1 MISAIVA
8 VDNNWGI
15 GYNGDLLEKIPEDM
29 KYFKELTTQKPNEVF
44 HGVYEYVKVV
54 MGRKTWDS
62 LPNKPLTGRH
72 NIIISSTI
80 PETPQPQI
88 IVNRQTPITFVN
100 MDTIIKWFNV
110 KTRFGIRNQKV
121 FIIGGG
127 QIYKELLPYCEK
139 VYLTKIHKSFD
150 NVDTYF
156 PNLDELDDWCFKCS
170 HGVKTYKD
178 FTYEFMEYDRIS

>member
-29 KYFKELTTQKPNEVF
+29 KYFKELTTNNV
-44 HGVYEYVKVV
+44 VV

-62 LPNKPLTGRH
+62 LPKKPLPDRT
-72 NIIISSTI
+72 NIIISNKGNLLLENGAIRLSLDDLLLGI
-80 PETPQPQI
+80 ADFEDD
-88 IVNRQTPITFVN
+88 VFV
-100 MDTIIKWFNV
+100 
-110 KTRFGIRNQKV
+110 
-121 FIIGGG
+121 IGGG

-170 HGVKTYKD
+170 HRVKTYKD
-178 FTYEFMEYDRIS
+178 FTYEFMKYDRIS

>member
-29 KYFKELTTQKPNEVF
+29 KYFKELTTQKPNEVS
-44 HGVYEYVKVV
+44 HGVREYVKVV

-88 IVNRQTPITFVN
+88 IVNRQIPITFVN

-139 VYLTKIHKSFD
+139 VYITKIYKD
-150 NVDTYF
+150 YENVDTYF
-156 PNLDELDDWCFKCS
+156 PNLDEMTGWIATAVS
-170 HGVKTYKD
+170 PVKEYNNISYQ
-178 FTYEFMEYDRIS
+178 FWEYDRIN

>member
-29 KYFKELTTQKPNEVF
+29 KYFKELTTNNV
-44 HGVYEYVKVV
+44 VV

-62 LPNKPLTGRH
+62 LPKKPLPDRT
-72 NIIISSTI
+72 NIIISNKGNLLLENGAIRLSLDDLLLG
-80 PETPQPQI
+80 
-88 IVNRQTPITFVN
+88 ITDFEDDVFV
-100 MDTIIKWFNV
+100 
-110 KTRFGIRNQKV
+110 
-121 FIIGGG
+121 IGGG

-139 VYLTKIHKSFD
+139 VYLTRIHKSLD

-156 PNLDELDDWCFKCS
+156 PNLDKLDDWCFKCS